1 MISVAKPI
9 LRTVNK
15 KEVRVLRPSEYKAIW
30 NASGKYKN
38 QVIMDS
44 LLLTAGRITEL
55 KEMEINKQW
64 FDFDGR
70 NIHIKE
76 HKVKRLERGVKDRY
90 IHLSIKGV
98 EVIRNF
104 LNNKYY
110 IPSYQA
116 LESNLKRWA
125 IKANVDTSAL
135 SAKVFR
141 KTYESW
147 LIFSMPDKTISIL
160 QSTGHTQE
168 VAMEHYLNMPFTEK
182 DKIEMKEYVEGW
194 M

>member
-1 MISVAKPI
+1 
-9 LRTVNK
+9 
-15 KEVRVLRPSEYKAIW
+15 
-30 NASGKYKN
+30 
-38 QVIMDS
+38 MDS

-64 FDFDGR
+64 FDFDGK

-116 LESNLKRWA
+116 IEGNLKRWA
-125 IKANVDTSAL
+125 TKANIDTYVL
-135 SAKVFR
+135 SAKVIR

-147 LIFSMPDKTISIL
+147 IIFSMPDKTITIL
-160 QSTGHTQE
+160 QSTGRTQE
-168 VAMEHYLNMPFTEK
+168 VAIEHYLNMPFTEK
-182 DKIEMKEYVEGW
+182 EQIEMKEYIEGW
-194 M
+194 I